1 MELWG
6 QTMLQLSP
14 AVPHSFE
21 GLLGRKPSW
30 KMHQSLPECFLGAA
44 NKTQK
49 ILKRHL
55 AQHKNRGEDPPL
67 TISPPHSSPHL
78 PNNKIRL
85 VPGASSLMW
94 LEEIRLGKIYNG
106 YKI

>member
-55 AQHKNRGEDPPL
+55 AQHKNRGG
-67 TISPPHSSPHL
+67 SSPTH
-78 PNNKIRL
+78 NFT
-85 VPGASSLMW
+85 SSL
-94 LEEIRLGKIYNG
+94 LTSSPKQQNTFGPRSFKLDVA
-106 YKI
+106 